1 MKNPILAGII
11 AGIVMGPLAII
22 IGNITVNQLGLI
34 EPPGGKEIWGPSMF
48 MLLGLAHISL
58 GLIWGSIFGVIYA
71 SIFNIIPSKGVIK
84 GLYFGL
90 MIWLIKDVCAGSYTA
105 LILVQFQTAINL
117 IYYGF
122 SMWVIYGLVLGYLYK
137 PTKRLK

>member
-1 MKNPILAGII
+1 LILKNPILAGVI
-11 AGIVMGPLAII
+11 AGIVMGPLMII
-22 IGNITVNQLGLI
+22 MGNITAIQIGFI

-58 GLIWGSIFGVIYA
+58 GVIWGSIFGAIYA
-71 SIFNIIPSKGVIK
+71 FIYDIIPSKGVMK

-90 MIWLIKDVCAGSYTA
+90 MIWLIKDIAAGSYTA

-122 SMWVIYGLVLGYLYK
+122 FMWIIYGLVLGYLYK
-137 PTKRLK
+137 PPK